1 MTRRL
6 WIIQL
11 GPELPRW
18 SIAYESVDNPDELTV
33 LPQRYHTRADARRAL
48 NDSRQRDAILEEI
61 RST

>member
-18 SIAYESVDNPDELTV
+18 SIAYESTTDSDELTV
-33 LPQRYHTRADARRAL
+33 LPHRYHTRADARRAL

-61 RST
+61 RN